1 MHKLRST
8 LAITTLLALS
18 SCAMEPPGIST
29 TGALYCD
36 NFLVY
41 EMCAQDMN
49 LDGVVEYVYFPDSN
63 EIFMYRAGTDGE
75 VPADLQMHRCAVMM
89 DEDLVATTSRVF
101 YVDEATSY
109 LEKQDIRG
117 AMLIKYIAYMPGVT
131 ACSMQSESLA
141 GAGSS

>member
-1 MHKLRST
+1 MYMIRNA
-8 LAITTLLALS
+8 LAIISLLSLS
-18 SCAMEPPGIST
+18 SCAMEAPEVGA

-49 LDGVVEYVYFPDSN
+49 RDGIVEYVYFPDSN

-75 VPADLQMHRCAVMM
+75 VPAELQMHRCAVMM

-101 YVDEATSY
+101 FVDEATSY

-117 AMLIKYIAYMPGVT
+117 AMLIKYISYMPGVT
-131 ACSMQSESLA
+131 ACTMQSDSVA